1 MLDAPITLS
10 HRKAPAPDW
19 DQVAPELARAGRGRR
34 TLLIW
39 AVLGLVA
46 NALIGLVGVLAP
58 EIVTG
63 MDLDRDEWVSAALA
77 TVSIVVLVVVLR
89 ASRRQSADQ
98 AVLMEAFHGMIS
110 PQVIVDASG
119 YSLLANRAYMAWLGE
134 RGDNAEVVLRDYFGG
149 DQDAVRELQRLT
161 DGAHAGQLLTSEIR
175 LKLSNGDVEWRRIV
189 ARPLRGW
196 PGYIIWRLEDVS
208 ERRRI
213 EERLREEQNKL
224 MDFMSQAPVG
234 IYSVD
239 QSGRFTF
246 VNQTLAVWLGTTPDE
261 MMSGDVRLHDV
272 LAKPPSNALPYVLSS
287 GPEGERRGDL
297 IMKGLQGRSF
307 PVSINQTVL
316 KSADGLEVRTR
327 SVVRDLTPEQRWQ
340 EALSLSEQRF
350 QRLFTDAP
358 VGIVLIDDQIRVVE
372 CNQTFVNLIGASQ
385 AEILSQTFTDLLPAE
400 DRHRVRDRLLEELKA
415 TEVARPFEIMVGSGD
430 RLRALQV
437 FARRFT
443 TAQTTRGGLMLHF
456 IDATEQKKLQSQFVQ
471 SQKMQAVGQ
480 LAGGIAHD
488 FNNLLTAMIGF
499 CDLLLLRHKP
509 GDQSFSDLMQIKQN
523 ANRAA
528 NLVRQLLA
536 FSRQQTLQP
545 TVLDL
550 TDELADLSNLLRRLI
565 GANIDLRVVH
575 GRDVWP
581 VKVDRVQL
589 EQVVINLAVNARDA
603 MQPQGG
609 KLAISTRNH
618 VQEKSIMRGQEEMPP
633 GDYTVIEVD
642 DTGSGIPP
650 AIMARI
656 FEPFFST
663 KEIGAGTG
671 LGLSTVYGIVR
682 QTGGFVGVDSTV
694 GVGTKFTVYL
704 PRHVET
710 EAELAKAE
718 AIKNAPADA
727 PALDLTGVGT
737 ILMVEDED
745 AVRTFSTR
753 ALKNKGY
760 NILEARSG
768 EEALEVIKDNLNNI
782 DLIISDVVMP
792 QMDGPTMVKELAR
805 LYPDHYKQLKII
817 FVSGYTE
824 DRLREQFDAGEVF
837 GFIPKPFTLKQLA
850 EKVKEVLG

>member
-10 HRKAPAPDW
+10 HRKAPDPDW
-19 DQVAPELARAGRGRR
+19 RQVAPELARAGRGRR
-34 TLLIW
+34 TLLVW
-39 AVLGLVA
+39 ALLGVVA
-46 NALIGLVGVLAP
+46 NALIGLLGVWLP
-58 EIVTG
+58 
-63 MDLDRDEWVSAALA
+63 DLGYQTLERTEWVAALLA
-77 TVSIVVLVVVLR
+77 LVSLAVLIAIVR

-110 PQVIVDASG
+110 PQVIADAAG
-119 YSLLANRAYMAWLGE
+119 YKLLANRAYMAWLGD
-134 RGDNAEVVLRDYFGG
+134 RGENAEQVLRDYFAG
-149 DQDAVRELQRLT
+149 DAQAVAEIERLAE
-161 DGAHAGQLLTSEIR
+161 GARAGQLLTSELRYR
-175 LKLSNGDVEWRRIV
+175 LLNGDIEWRRVI

-196 PGYIIWRLEDVS
+196 KGYIIWRLEDVS

-213 EERLREEQNKL
+213 EERLREEQQKL
-224 MDFMSQAPVG
+224 LDFMSQAPVG

-239 QSGRFTF
+239 QDGHFEF
-246 VNQTLAVWLGTTPDE
+246 ANQTLADWLGTSPEELMRGEIT
-261 MMSGDVRLHDV
+261 LHDV
-272 LAKPPSNALPYVLSS
+272 LAKPPQNTAPYYL
-287 GPEGERRGDL
+287 GGGADGDRRADV
-297 IMKGLQGRSF
+297 IMKGLQGRTF
-307 PVSINQTVL
+307 PVSITQTVI

-350 QRLFTDAP
+350 QRLFIDAP
-358 VGIVLIDDQIRVVE
+358 VGIVLVDDQINIVE
-372 CNQTFVNLIGASQ
+372 CNQAFLGLANTTQ
-385 AEILSQTFTDLLPAE
+385 AQVLGRNFTDLLTANE
-400 DRHRVRDRLLEELKA
+400 RHRVRDRLQEELKA
-415 TEVARPFEIMVGSGD
+415 TEIARPFEIIVGTDD
-430 RLRALQV
+430 RSRALQV

-565 GANIDLRVVH
+565 GANIDLKVVH

-609 KLAISTRNH
+609 RLTISTRNH
-618 VQEKSIMRGQEEMPP
+618 VQEVPVLRGQEEMPA
-633 GDYTVIEVD
+633 GDYTVIDVD
-642 DTGSGIPP
+642 DTGTGIPP
-650 AIMARI
+650 EIMGRI

-682 QTGGFVGVDSTV
+682 QTGGFVGVETKL

-704 PRHVET
+704 PRHIET
-710 EAELAKAE
+710 EAELARAE
-718 AIKNAPADA
+718 AAKSQADA
-727 PALDLTGVGT
+727 PAPDLTGVGT
-737 ILMVEDED
+737 ILLVEDED
-745 AVRTFSTR
+745 AVRTFSAR

-760 NILEARSG
+760 NIFEARSG
-768 EEALEVIKDNLNNI
+768 EEALDVLKEHLHTI
-782 DLIISDVVMP
+782 DMIISDVVMP
-792 QMDGPTMVKELAR
+792 QMDGPTMVKEFKQR
-805 LYPDHYKQLKII
+805 YPERYQQIKLV

-824 DRLREQFDAGEVF
+824 DRLREQFDAGEQF